1 MSRTLEILGII
12 ALLLVIAILIG
23 AMMIMSLAIP
33 IDEGGEV
40 SRLATAG
47 ILRNADV

>member
-1 MSRTLEILGII
+1 MKRLMDILAVVAVI
-12 ALLLVIAILIG
+12 IAILFLLAVMMFG
-23 AMMIMSLAIP
+23 ALFIP

>member
-1 MSRTLEILGII
+1 MNTFARVAAVLALMII
-12 ALLLVIAILIG
+12 AALALCV
-23 AMMIMSLAIP
+23 LAIVAITMP
-33 IDEGGEV
+33 IDDGGEV